1 MQSVRYGR
9 DQCFEEAHGGW
20 TIGLLMQGDEG
31 EFRGSVN
38 RDEQVELA
46 LCCSNL
52 SDVDMEI
59 ADRVGFEFSF
69 FSALSFSTCGRRE
82 MPCRFRQRCNDDRVR
97 CGIVACSA
105 YRRSSSGSKVCR
117 RNAVHCSASDQSAD
131 HFGRS
136 STIPTCGAPRGENS
150 EPCETMLVEQM

>member
-1 MQSVRYGR
+1 
-9 DQCFEEAHGGW
+9 
-20 TIGLLMQGDEG
+20 MQGDEG

-38 RDEQVELA
+38 RDGQVELA

-69 FSALSFSTCGRRE
+69 WAPSFSTCGRRE

-105 YRRSSSGSKVCR
+105 YRQSSSGSKVCR
-117 RNAVHCSASDQSAD
+117 RNATTIASSSIDSTVELGCFGPA
-131 HFGRS
+131 GRS
-136 STIPTCGAPRGENS
+136 ATQLRLRHLATVFGLMPWRLIMHRHSPGPNRYPVKTVSTT
-150 EPCETMLVEQM
+150 L